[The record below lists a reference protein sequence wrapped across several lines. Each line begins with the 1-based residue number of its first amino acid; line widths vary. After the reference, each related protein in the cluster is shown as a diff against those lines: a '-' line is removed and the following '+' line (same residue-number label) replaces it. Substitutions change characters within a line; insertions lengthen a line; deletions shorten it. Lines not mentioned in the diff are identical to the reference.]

1 MEKLTVVDA
10 DFVLNSLVFPPLC
23 REKTKV
29 HGQTGFSLREIVSD
43 QSNPAVA
50 LPQEEL
56 CLLPA
61 GPRLSRGLHSQSYLM
76 GNMKKFLLWLLL

>member
-43 QSNPAVA
+43 QSNPPAA

-56 CLLPA
+56 CLLQT
-61 GPRLSRGLHSQSYLM
+61 GPRLYQGLHSKNDLI
-76 GNMKKFLLWLLL
+76 GN